1 MTDCGCAPPDA
12 AGGRPRCPDCSGQG
26 AAVEIRAVKALL
38 VDHALARWNP
48 AAFFFCASPSCDIV
62 YFAAD
67 GQRFVTADLRV
78 PVWHKQP
85 FGNRTV
91 CYCFGENEADIRR
104 EVVRDGSSA
113 AVERVRG
120 HIAAKR
126 CACEVRNPRGV
137 CCLGDVTA
145 AVARATARAAT

>member
-1 MTDCGCAPPDA
+1 M
-12 AGGRPRCPDCSGQG
+12 
-26 AAVEIRAVKALL
+26 KALL
-38 VDHALARWNP
+38 IDCALGRVIP
-48 AAFFFCASPSCDIV
+48 AAFFFCANPSCDAA

-78 PVWHKQP
+78 PVWQKQP
-85 FGNRTV
+85 PGSRTV

-104 EVVRDGSSA
+104 EIERDGTSA
-113 AVERVRG
+113 AVKRVRD

-126 CACEVRNPRGV
+126 CACDVRNPRGV

-145 AVARATARAAT
+145 AVTRATSSL